1 MPGIDRGQF
10 ITDNTVYDWRVPPI
24 EPAEVEYSADQLIPL
39 WNSTVFWPME
49 QRDLVTRVLNELHER
64 RFPSSRKHV
73 GKALVAFHRAEKSP
87 HQLQDMSEQ
96 ELRLITGIN
105 DFGVKVARVLVD
117 VILQLANESGVA
129 LAPSEA
135 TVTT

>member
-24 EPAEVEYSADQLIPL
+24 EPAEVEYSADQLISL
-39 WNSTVFWPME
+39 WTSTVFWPRA
-49 QRDLVTRVLNELHER
+49 QRDLVNRVLDELHER
-64 RFPSSRKHV
+64 GFSSSRNHV

-87 HQLQDMSEQ
+87 RQLRYMSEQ
-96 ELRLITGIN
+96 ELMMIKGIN
-105 DFGVKVARVLVD
+105 DFGVTVARVLVD

-129 LAPSEA
+129 LASSEA